1 MRTSTGERAEH
12 TRRLAR
18 LVVCRRQN
26 VLEPFQLFARVCH
39 EDFASPSRLQ
49 RGVNCENI
57 FRHTHVKV
65 PQVQA
70 KPPPHS
76 LSWGCAL
83 ELFWHFLTRAC
94 RWVRDPVWGSAKAQD
109 FEAVLVMAA
118 EARKKCAEAN
128 AQRAPAGD
136 KAPKKRR
143 VKAAR
148 VAEESTVRVFDLE
161 SAMAS
166 APVQR
171 VASIDD

>member
-1 MRTSTGERAEH
+1 MRGQN
-12 TRRLAR
+12 TRVGWRGW
-18 LVVCRRQN
+18 
-26 VLEPFQLFARVCH
+26 LFA
-39 EDFASPSRLQ
+39 A
-49 RGVNCENI
+49 
-57 FRHTHVKV
+57 
-65 PQVQA
+65 A
-70 KPPPHS
+70 KMFLS
-76 LSWGCAL
+76 LSNFSRACATKILSHLPACSEVSIAKIFLGIPTSKYPKFRQSPHRIPCPGGCAL

>member
-1 MRTSTGERAEH
+1 M
-12 TRRLAR
+12 AR
-18 LVVCRRQN
+18 LVVCSRHN
-26 VLEPFQLFARVCH
+26 VFEHFRLFVLFQILCH
-39 EDFASPSRLQ
+39 EDFASPPRVQ
-49 RGVNCENI
+49 RGVDRENI
-57 FRHTHVKV
+57 FRHSHVKV

-70 KPPPHS
+70 RPHRI
-76 LSWGCAL
+76 LCPGGCAL
-83 ELFWHFLTRAC
+83 ALFRHCLTRAC

>member
-1 MRTSTGERAEH
+1 
-12 TRRLAR
+12 
-18 LVVCRRQN
+18 
-26 VLEPFQLFARVCH
+26 
-39 EDFASPSRLQ
+39 
-49 RGVNCENI
+49 
-57 FRHTHVKV
+57 
-65 PQVQA
+65 
-70 KPPPHS
+70 
-76 LSWGCAL
+76 
-83 ELFWHFLTRAC
+83 
-94 RWVRDPVWGSAKAQD
+94 
-109 FEAVLVMAA
+109 MAA